1 MGKQAA
7 TRVRAG
13 AEGTGTI
20 REVDALPLAPK
31 LELVDSPKREKIL
44 EGMLEA
50 VGAEGYDAASV
61 RTVLDRTG
69 LYRQAF
75 YDNFA
80 DKDSCYLAAF
90 EAGVERLEG
99 LVAKAAASEESW
111 RGKLRSGLGGLLDYL
126 DAEPDIGRGIIVE
139 VHAAGPEALAK
150 RAEAMKRVTDFIDLA
165 RAGGGRVRVTTA
177 DRPGGHSRRNPRRRP
192 LTALHRGMRG
202 LPRAAARVHVL
213 RGASLLRRG
222 GGCRGDAGRANL
234 APHRVGQA
242 ANPALHWMAMDSPST
257 SNPEQSRLAARIRGP
272 LPARAVAGGNSQGLG
287 GQGLRGDDGG

>member
-13 AEGTGTI
+13 AEGTGRL
-20 REVDALPLAPK
+20 RESKALPHAPR

-50 VGAEGYDAASV
+50 VGEEGYDATSV
-61 RTVLDRTG
+61 RTVLDRSG

-90 EAGVERLEG
+90 DAGVARLEA

-111 RGKLRSGLGGLLDYL
+111 RGKVRTGLGRLLDYL
-126 DAEPDIGRGIIVE
+126 DEEPDVGRGIIVE

-150 RAEAMKRVTDFIDLA
+150 RAEAMKRVADFIDLA
-165 RAGGGRVRVTTA
+165 RLEADESESPPQIAPEGIAAGIHAVV
-177 DRPGGHSRRNPRRRP
+177 HSRLSAGESDGFRE
-192 LTALHRGMRG
+192 L
-202 LPRAAARVHVL
+202 LPEFMYFAVLPYFGADAASAEMQAAR
-213 RGASLLRRG
+213 A
-222 GGCRGDAGRANL
+222 
-234 APHRVGQA
+234 
-242 ANPALHWMAMDSPST
+242 
-257 SNPEQSRLAARIRGP
+257 
-272 LPARAVAGGNSQGLG
+272 
-287 GQGLRGDDGG
+287 